1 VMERIE
7 HHFMENEKET
17 VETVF
22 TVVGFSFAGSGQNV
36 GIAFVRLKDWDLRQ
50 SPGQSVKA
58 IAGRAYGAFSQ
69 IRSALVFPIVPPAV
83 IELGNVSG
91 FDLYLQARGGQ
102 NHEELLSARNQL
114 MGMATQSPLI
124 ASIRPNGLED
134 AAQFFLD
141 IDWRKAGAMSVTARD
156 VANILEIA
164 WAGRYVNDFLD
175 RGRIK
180 KVYVQGD
187 ADARRNPKDIERWR
201 VRNASGGL
209 VPFSNF
215 ADPGWKFGPQGLY
228 RYNGV
233 PAMQLQGAPPAGIT
247 TGEAMAEMERLAG
260 QLPQGFDL
268 AWTGL
273 SLEERETGGQAPL
286 LYALSLAVVFLSLA
300 ALYESWAIPAA
311 VMLAMPLGVLGALA
325 AASMGGYANDVF
337 FQVGILTTIGL
348 TGKNAI
354 LIVEF
359 ARARQEAGDPL
370 LTAVVEAARQR
381 FRPIIMTSMA
391 FGLGVT
397 PLVLS
402 SGAGAAGRNAIG
414 TGVLGGTVAATV
426 LGVLL
431 VPLFF
436 VIIQRLTGTRDKAP
450 SMETASS
457 PAE

>member
-1 VMERIE
+1 
-7 HHFMENEKET
+7 
-17 VETVF
+17 
-22 TVVGFSFAGSGQNV
+22 
-36 GIAFVRLKDWDLRQ
+36 
-50 SPGQSVKA
+50 
-58 IAGRAYGAFSQ
+58 
-69 IRSALVFPIVPPAV
+69 
-83 IELGNVSG
+83 
-91 FDLYLQARGGQ
+91 
-102 NHEELLSARNQL
+102 
-114 MGMATQSPLI
+114 MASQSPLI
-124 ASIRPNGLED
+124 ASIRPNGLQD
-134 AAQFFLD
+134 AAQFSLD
-141 IDWRKAGAMSVTARD
+141 VDWRKAGAMGVTAAD
-156 VANILEIA
+156 VSQLLSVA

-180 KVYVQGD
+180 RVYVQGE
-187 ADARRNPKDIERWR
+187 ADARRNPGDVERWR

-215 ADPGWKFGPQGLY
+215 AEGSWRFGPQGLY

-233 PAMQLQGAPPAGIT
+233 PAMQLQGQPAPGVT
-247 TGEAMAEMERLAG
+247 TGEAMAEMERLAA
-260 QLPQGFDL
+260 QLPPGFDL

-311 VMLAMPLGVLGALA
+311 VMLAMPIGVFGALLA
-325 AASMGGYANDVF
+325 ALLGGFANDVF

-359 ARARQEAGDPL
+359 ARARQEGGEPL

-381 FRPIIMTSMA
+381 FRPILMTSMA
-391 FGLGVT
+391 FSLGVT

-414 TGVLGGTVAATV
+414 SGVLGGTIAATV
-426 LGVLL
+426 LGVLF
-431 VPLFF
+431 VPLFY
-436 VIIQRLTGTRDKAP
+436 VVVRRIAP
-450 SMETASS
+450 LRAPREAQ
-457 PAE
+457 AAAA